1 MVELTNRRKVR
12 GKKVEKEKSD
22 NDKAKVHDKKS
33 EDIESF
39 GEIKSGGVLK
49 PSKSPVLE
57 HFVETNEVEKLKKR
71 VKGWLST
78 NYPTHIIG
86 PTASGKTTLAMA
98 VAADLNKKIV
108 WVNGSEAM
116 STEGLIGDY
125 TKIKRETLKDKY
137 IHNVH
142 KSAENLS
149 KEWVDNPLTVAC
161 KNGYTLVYNE
171 FSRTEPVVNN
181 ILLSVFEEGVLEL
194 PIKHEGERYID
205 VHPEF
210 NAILTSNSTEYAGIF
225 KPQDALLDR
234 IISIHMDYY
243 KFETELE
250 ILKAH
255 VDLSNSEAE
264 KVVKI
269 IRYLREN
276 IEEPLGTRA
285 IIQLGKGIKALNGV
299 DITKICLDV
308 LSSKT
313 ESKEELNNKKELVK
327 KAVDE
332 YS

>member
-1 MVELTNRRKVR
+1 MVNLKRKVR
-12 GKKVEKEKSD
+12 GKKIHNDGEKLD
-22 NDKAKVHDKKS
+22 NDRDKVHDKKS
-33 EDIESF
+33 KDNKSF
-39 GEIKSGGVLK
+39 EEIKSGGVLK

-57 HFVETNEVEKLKKR
+57 HFIETNEVEKLKER
-71 VKGWLST
+71 VEGWLST
-78 NYPTHIIG
+78 GYPTHIVG

-98 VAADLNKKIV
+98 IAANLDKKIV

-116 STEGLIGDY
+116 STEDLIGDY
-125 TKIKRETLKDKY
+125 TKIKRESVSDRY
-137 IHNVH
+137 VHNVH
-142 KSAENLS
+142 KSTEKLS

-171 FSRTEPVVNN
+171 FSRTEPNVNN
-181 ILLSVFEEGVLEL
+181 ILLSVFEEEVLEL
-194 PIKHEGERYID
+194 PIKHEGKRYID

-210 NAILTSNSTEYAGIF
+210 NAILTSNLTEYAGIF
-225 KPQDALLDR
+225 TPQDALLDR

-243 KFETELE
+243 GFDTELE
-250 ILKAH
+250 ILKSH

-285 IIQLGKGIKALNGV
+285 SIQLGKGIKALEGV

-313 ESKEELNNKKELVK
+313 ESKKELNNRKELVK
-327 KAVDE
+327 KAVGE